1 MTEPTPFLHLTILA
15 DGRPV
20 HCETVDVRGLA
31 GARALERL
39 VEGHHEVAQRFVAA
53 GHRVQVRLAD
63 PDRLAGTAVI
73 DMDASGVTGTQ
84 LVDVDPGVEAA
95 WRAGR
100 VAQARHQLEA
110 FSHPARRG
118 WPAPGS
124 QRIPGPRPRE
134 ASDGRSDHL
143 PEPVPLPVH
152 VLQRTLIVRRGAV
165 AAGRDPHAPAARR
178 DLVRAGDR
186 RRALMPPRHPPFDG
200 ERFRRERKAAR
211 YTATELAVWLGLTRQ
226 TIRNYEAGRS
236 RPDRAT
242 VARIAR
248 LLCVDER
255 VFRNGSDDEPKGCRM
270 VERIGDEYA
279 ARLRMGVAQH
289 DNGQWYVVVNLDG
302 HLYQSPAL
310 ANEADAVAYKD
321 AVRARLLEGLAGMD
335 GVRVEHR
342 TVDEDCNGSG
352 E

>member
-100 VAQARHQLEA
+100 RSGRPGA
-110 FSHPARRG
+110 SPARSVQ
-118 WPAPGS
+118 P
-124 QRIPGPRPRE
+124 PRP
-134 ASDGRSDHL
+134 
-143 PEPVPLPVH
+143 P
-152 VLQRTLIVRRGAV
+152 
-165 AAGRDPHAPAARR
+165 
-178 DLVRAGDR
+178 
-186 RRALMPPRHPPFDG
+186 
-200 ERFRRERKAAR
+200 
-211 YTATELAVWLGLTRQ
+211 
-226 TIRNYEAGRS
+226 
-236 RPDRAT
+236 
-242 VARIAR
+242 
-248 LLCVDER
+248 
-255 VFRNGSDDEPKGCRM
+255 
-270 VERIGDEYA
+270 
-279 ARLRMGVAQH
+279 GVA
-289 DNGQWYVVVNLDG
+289 GPG
-302 HLYQSPAL
+302 IT
-310 ANEADAVAYKD
+310 ADPGAST
-321 AVRARLLEGLAGMD
+321 EG
-335 GVRVEHR
+335 
-342 TVDEDCNGSG
+342 G